1 MLRFPGFDIFGDGEL
16 LHFVNGNTATKN
28 NAVKRMTSF
37 VSKDHRRIRA
47 KRKKTRYFMADFG
60 GEVRT
65 VAREF
70 SGAHA
75 EPRGVLPG
83 TRKGSNPAGGR
94 TKVTVLADCGPSST
108 SRRL

>member
-1 MLRFPGFDIFGDGEL
+1 
-16 LHFVNGNTATKN
+16 
-28 NAVKRMTSF
+28 
-37 VSKDHRRIRA
+37 
-47 KRKKTRYFMADFG
+47 MADFG

-75 EPRGVLPG
+75 EPWGVLPG